1 MEASEAYVPW
11 SSHGAKARKNRHA
24 RDNLPVGII
33 DAIPGL
39 MNQAVKQISSLPTAL
54 IAHGCLSAGEPVD
67 HGIYCGPQVLLQF
80 RFSRAGLSGQ

>member
-39 MNQAVKQISSLPTAL
+39 MNQAVKQISSLPTLGHRHFSGGRVSA
-54 IAHGCLSAGEPVD
+54 ASAGA
-67 HGIYCGPQVLLQF
+67 G
-80 RFSRAGLSGQ
+80 RANC